1 MTAGAAQAAPPA
13 RPALRR
19 NRDFRLLWAG
29 GLVNDTGDWLM
40 MVALPLYVLVATGS
54 GLATAA
60 LFLCQLVPAAV
71 FGPLGGN
78 LVDRWDLRR
87 TLVATNLAQAA
98 AVLPLLAVTP
108 DRVWPAFVVGAVQA
122 VLTRLNNP
130 ATASILVRVVDEG
143 DLAAA
148 NSARAVSENVARL
161 VGSPLGGIVIAV
173 AGLPGVVLV
182 DGISFLVVAAA
193 TALVRADAAP
203 LPRMEADHE
212 HDSGGVVAGLRVLRR
227 YRPLRALLTVVT
239 VSQVSQGMF
248 VILFLAFVT
257 RRVGGNEADVGL
269 IRGAQAVGGILGGV
283 LIAGS
288 ARRVPPG
295 RLIALGFSGMAL
307 WGFISWNLPAVT
319 TAIWVYVA
327 LMALVGPAAVSC
339 SVGIV
344 TAAQQ
349 YSPSAYLG
357 LFVGTGEAVGALGQ
371 GLGAVAAGVLVDR
384 VDLPVLLNT
393 QSAIYVVAALIGL
406 VAVRPPGRPDRAPPR
421 CLAESGRR

>member
-1 MTAGAAQAAPPA
+1 
-13 RPALRR
+13 
-19 NRDFRLLWAG
+19 
-29 GLVNDTGDWLM
+29 
-40 MVALPLYVLVATGS
+40 
-54 GLATAA
+54 
-60 LFLCQLVPAAV
+60 
-71 FGPLGGN
+71 
-78 LVDRWDLRR
+78 
-87 TLVATNLAQAA
+87 
-98 AVLPLLAVTP
+98 
-108 DRVWPAFVVGAVQA
+108 
-122 VLTRLNNP
+122 
-130 ATASILVRVVDEG
+130 
-143 DLAAA
+143 
-148 NSARAVSENVARL
+148 
-161 VGSPLGGIVIAV
+161 
-173 AGLPGVVLV
+173 
-182 DGISFLVVAAA
+182 
-193 TALVRADAAP
+193 
-203 LPRMEADHE
+203 
-212 HDSGGVVAGLRVLRR
+212 
-227 YRPLRALLTVVT
+227 VVT
-239 VSQVSQGMF
+239 ISQVSQGMF

-288 ARRVPPG
+288 ARQVPPG

-307 WGFISWNLPAVT
+307 WGFIGWNLPAVT

-339 SVGIV
+339 SVGLV

-406 VAVRPPGRPDRAPPR
+406 VAVRPPVRPDRPPPR
-421 CLAESGRR
+421 CLAGSGRR

>member
-1 MTAGAAQAAPPA
+1 MTARAAQAAA
-13 RPALRR
+13 RPALAR

-130 ATASILVRVVDEG
+130 ATAAILVRVVDEG

-193 TALVRADAAP
+193 TALVRADAARGRAWRP
-203 LPRMEADHE
+203 TTSTTQR
-212 HDSGGVVAGLRVLRR
+212 GVVAGLRVLRR
-227 YRPLRALLTVVT
+227 YRPLRALLTVVS

-288 ARRVPPG
+288 ARQVPPG

-406 VAVRPPGRPDRAPPR
+406 VAVRPPGRPDRPPPR
-421 CLAESGRR
+421 CFAGSGRR